1 MCLSELAGMDGAG
14 RTIVVKR
21 NRGLQGVFKAL
32 AWRAKAGG
40 QEDS

>member
-14 RTIVVKR
+14 RTIAVR